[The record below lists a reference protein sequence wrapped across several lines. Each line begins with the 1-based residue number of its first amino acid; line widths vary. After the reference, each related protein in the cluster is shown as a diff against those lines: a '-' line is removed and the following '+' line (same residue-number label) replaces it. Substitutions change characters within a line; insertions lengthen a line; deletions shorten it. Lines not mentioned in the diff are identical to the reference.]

1 MRTTPGFARV
11 AAMLGLIV
19 GLACDRAV
27 RPTPVIVEV
36 FTPGNTFSPFTATIA
51 VGGTVRFNIFG
62 DDHNVIFARSTA
74 GAPSDINIVKDVIVD
89 RTFATVGTFPYSC
102 TVHPGMNGEIVVP

>member
-1 MRTTPGFARV
+1 MRTTLGVTRA

-27 RPTPVIVEV
+27 EPAPAIVDV
-36 FTPGNTFSPFTATIA
+36 FTPGNIFSPFTATIP

-62 DDHNVIFARSTA
+62 DDHNVIFARSTT
-74 GAPSDINIVKDVIVD
+74 GAPADINIVKDVMVE
-89 RTFATVGTFPYSC
+89 RAFSATGTFPYSC
-102 TVHPGMNGEIVVP
+102 TVHPGMNGEIVVQ